1 MVNYEVK
8 FVNVNYNPDFL
19 FAAHLEQQKKNPWRN
34 IFRMI
39 TRKHILVS

>member
-19 FAAHLEQQKKNPWRN
+19 FAAHLEQKKNPWRN

-39 TRKHILVS
+39 TREHILVS